1 MAMTTQRHAVVT
13 GGGSGIGLA
22 IAQGL
27 ARDGCAVSLLGR
39 DRARLEAAAAE
50 IADAR
55 PFVCDVGREGSVVEA
70 FQRATAASGPVAILV
85 NSAGVVRT
93 APFLRQSDADWEAMW
108 RTNVLGAVHTT
119 RRVLDAMRAL
129 PSGRIVNIASTASLK
144 GYGYVSAYVASK
156 HALLGLTRALALELA
171 GTAITVNAVCPGY
184 ADTTIIADAVET
196 ISQRTG
202 RTLDEAR
209 ATFTSANPQGRL
221 IDPAEVA
228 ATVSWLTSEG
238 ARSITG
244 QAIAVAGGEVM

>member
-1 MAMTTQRHAVVT
+1 MAMTPRRHAVVT

-39 DRARLEAAAAE
+39 DRGRLDAAAAA
-50 IADAR
+50 IDGAR
-55 PFVCDVGREGSVVEA
+55 AFVCDVGREESVAEA
-70 FQRATAASGPVAILV
+70 LDGATAASGPIAVLV
-85 NSAGVVRT
+85 NNAGVVRT

-144 GYGYVSAYVASK
+144 GYGYVSAYVATK

-171 GTAITVNAVCPGY
+171 GTAVTVNAICPGY
-184 ADTTIIADAVET
+184 ADTAIISDAVET
-196 ISQRTG
+196 IAQRTG
-202 RTLDEAR
+202 RTRDEAR
-209 ATFTSANPQGRL
+209 TTFTAANPQGRL
-221 IDPAEVA
+221 IDPEEVA
-228 ATVSWLTSEG
+228 ATVSWLISDG
-238 ARSITG
+238 ARSVTG
-244 QAIAVAGGEVM
+244 QAIVVAGGEVT